1 MRHDCLDSLMQEV
14 RPEACGCHNRIS
26 HIMFPSV
33 DQCQDKF
40 NKLQG
45 YPYAYQEEEEDEWD
59 TDDE

>member
-1 MRHDCLDSLMQEV
+1 MMQEV
-14 RPEACGCHNRIS
+14 RPKACGCHKRIS
-26 HIMFPSV
+26 YIMFPSAE
-33 DQCQDKF
+33 QCQDKF

>member
-1 MRHDCLDSLMQEV
+1 MMQEV
-14 RPEACGCHNRIS
+14 RPKACGCHKRITY
-26 HIMFPSV
+26 ILFPSAE
-33 DQCQDKF
+33 QCQDKF